1 MQKTFVRYTL
11 VIITI
16 AVSFILFINFLFTM
30 RTFETQQY
38 NTFYTKI
45 EQVIH
50 TLENNQAELDIIK
63 QNLDEDYL
71 IRAKAAAYSLAQLE
85 EMDVEE
91 MEYLANLFNVD
102 EVHFI
107 DEKGFIRYS
116 SVSQYVGINM
126 DDHPQTR
133 EFLQILESDDKDA
146 YIIQK
151 LQPNAAENKIMKYVG
166 VAAKGQKGIVQV
178 GFEPTRQIEA
188 QSRNTYEYIFSKF
201 PTDIGEEI
209 FVVNRTTGEILGH
222 SGGMDREFNQ
232 ACYKLEEL
240 KGCTEGAY
248 KEGENGKMMYVVSK
262 EYEDVLICAILQKD
276 ILFQKIWKNVYY
288 SLWYLLFVEAAVI
301 LLLNYL
307 IKQKVV
313 NGIHTIIENLSAIT
327 NGNLDT
333 TVTVG
338 GNKELETLSAGINAM
353 VKSIVNSSNRISEII
368 ELSGIPL
375 AAFEYEKGIRHVFV
389 TSGLKELLNIPDDKA
404 RGLYRNSVLFHQYI
418 CDITKTPIEGET
430 DIYQIHGSQ
439 YIRIHMVE
447 SVRGYMGVVI
457 DVTKDIMDKQKM
469 QYENTHDQ
477 LTGLYKFRYFTQLAA
492 ELLQR
497 MQKGKLCAAVMLDLD
512 NFKAINDTFGH
523 DTGDLYLQKFAEIMQ
538 SMPSDHFLTARRSGD
553 EFCMMVFDCGSKL
566 EIEDCLD
573 YFYQVLGKISLVL
586 SDTKSITIK
595 ASGGFAWTA
604 DAKDNISDLLKHAD
618 EALYTMK
625 KDRKGFYLEYKK
637 EE

>member
-166 VAAKGQKGIVQV
+166 VAAKGQKGVVQV

-240 KGCTEGAY
+240 KGCTEGTY

-313 NGIHTIIENLSAIT
+313 NGIHAIIENLSAIT

-375 AAFEYEKGIRHVFV
+375 AAFEYEKGIQHVFV
-389 TSGLKELLNIPDDKA
+389 TSGLKELLNIPDNKA

-430 DIYQIHGSQ
+430 DIYQIHDSQ